1 MGSAVEGNREL
12 WEQFRRGERSALER
26 IYWEYVERVDRLVRR
41 LLHLHGGTRL
51 VAAANVEDLVQ
62 DSFTRAFS
70 PAARGA
76 YDGIRDYGPYLL
88 TIARNTVADALRLQQ
103 REVLAGGAEIAAWMA
118 LEDVAPAEEPAS
130 WIDSVTL
137 ARVRDYLSRLPIDL
151 QSVHHRRYVLDE
163 AQDVAAEALGMSRQR
178 IRTLEKKLRLGLVR
192 ELKRTRAPNAS
203 PRIASSSVLKRT

>member
-1 MGSAVEGNREL
+1 
-12 WEQFRRGERSALER
+12 
-26 IYWEYVERVDRLVRR
+26 VERVDRLVRR

>member
-51 VAAANVEDLVQ
+51 VAAANVEELVQ

>member
-203 PRIASSSVLKRT
+203 PRIVSSSVLKRT